1 MNGIPPLS
9 SRDAHASPPQRVLER
24 LHSSAAGLDAD
35 EAARRLAA
43 HGYNRLPAPK
53 RQGPLLRLLRQ
64 FHNVLLYMMLF
75 ASLVTALLGFWVDSA
90 VILLAVVV
98 NALIGFV
105 QEGKAAN
112 ALDAIRD
119 MLSLHALVLR
129 DGQRQALDA
138 ERLVPGDVVLLASGD
153 RVPADLRLFETK
165 NFHVDESA
173 LTGESV
179 PVEKGCV
186 AVAIDAL
193 LGDRRCMAYSGTL
206 VTSGQARGVVV
217 ATAGDTELGR
227 IGTLLREVRTLATP
241 LLRQIAS
248 FSRWLA
254 LAILLLAGAT
264 FVLGTLWQGQPM
276 VDMFML
282 VVALTASAIPEGLP
296 AIMTVILALGVQR
309 MARRNAIV
317 SRLPAVETLG
327 SVTVICSDK
336 TGTLTRN
343 EMTVQRIV
351 TADQVIEV
359 SGAGYAP
366 LGGFSHNGEGLDP
379 AGRDD
384 LQEIGRAALLC
395 NEARL
400 HQEGEAW
407 QLEGDPTEGALLSL
421 GLKLG
426 LDPQALAAE
435 RPRSDAIPFES
446 EHRFMATLH
455 HDHAGQAMV
464 YLKGAPERILDM
476 CEAERVGDSVRP
488 LDPDYWRRLATDT
501 AARGL
506 RLLAIARRAMPAEQ
520 RTLDF
525 ADVEHGFTLL
535 ALVGIIDPPREE
547 AVAAVAECQ
556 AAGIAVKMITGDHV
570 DTARAIGAMLGI
582 GIDRPA
588 LTGAEIELLD
598 DQRLREVLP
607 GVDVFARASPEHK
620 LRLVQALQASGE
632 VVAMTGDG
640 VNDAPALKR
649 ADVGVA
655 MGNKGTEAAKE
666 AAEVVLADDNFAT
679 IANAVR
685 EGRAVYDNLKKFILF
700 MLPTNGGEALIV
712 IAAILFQ
719 LTLPMTPAQIL
730 WINMV
735 TSSTLGLALAFDPA
749 ERGLMQ
755 RPPRPPA
762 EPLLSLFFVWR
773 VLLVS
778 LLMMAGALGL
788 LPKDS
793 QDYENAFIVGNY
805 PAAWREHYDRAGY
818 ARVDPTVSHC
828 TQSVLPIFWEP
839 SIYQTRKQH
848 EFFEE
853 ASAAGLVYGLT
864 MPLHG
869 ARGELGALSL
879 SVEAENRAEAN
890 RFMESVL
897 PTLWMLKD
905 YALQS
910 GAGLAFEHPV
920 SKPVV
925 LTSREKEVLQ
935 WCAIGKTSWEISV
948 ICNCS
953 EANVNF
959 HMGNIRRKFGVT
971 SRRVAAIMA
980 VNLGLITL

>member
-1 MNGIPPLS
+1 MRTKPP
-9 SRDAHASPPQRVLER
+9 
-24 LHSSAAGLDAD
+24 AAW
-35 EAARRLAA
+35 RRTA
-43 HGYNRLPAPK
+43 NRLPAPK

-309 MARRNAIV
+309 MARCNAIV

-476 CEAERVGDSVRP
+476 CEAERVGDSVRS

-535 ALVGIIDPPREE
+535 ALVGIIDPPPRERPWPRSPN
-547 AVAAVAECQ
+547 
-556 AAGIAVKMITGDHV
+556 
-570 DTARAIGAMLGI
+570 AR
-582 GIDRPA
+582 
-588 LTGAEIELLD
+588 
-598 DQRLREVLP
+598 
-607 GVDVFARASPEHK
+607 
-620 LRLVQALQASGE
+620 
-632 VVAMTGDG
+632 
-640 VNDAPALKR
+640 
-649 ADVGVA
+649 
-655 MGNKGTEAAKE
+655 
-666 AAEVVLADDNFAT
+666 
-679 IANAVR
+679 
-685 EGRAVYDNLKKFILF
+685 
-700 MLPTNGGEALIV
+700 
-712 IAAILFQ
+712 
-719 LTLPMTPAQIL
+719 
-730 WINMV
+730 
-735 TSSTLGLALAFDPA
+735 
-749 ERGLMQ
+749 
-755 RPPRPPA
+755 
-762 EPLLSLFFVWR
+762 
-773 VLLVS
+773 
-778 LLMMAGALGL
+778 
-788 LPKDS
+788 
-793 QDYENAFIVGNY
+793 
-805 PAAWREHYDRAGY
+805 
-818 ARVDPTVSHC
+818 
-828 TQSVLPIFWEP
+828 
-839 SIYQTRKQH
+839 
-848 EFFEE
+848 
-853 ASAAGLVYGLT
+853 
-864 MPLHG
+864 
-869 ARGELGALSL
+869 
-879 SVEAENRAEAN
+879 
-890 RFMESVL
+890 
-897 PTLWMLKD
+897 
-905 YALQS
+905 
-910 GAGLAFEHPV
+910 
-920 SKPVV
+920 
-925 LTSREKEVLQ
+925 
-935 WCAIGKTSWEISV
+935 
-948 ICNCS
+948 
-953 EANVNF
+953 
-959 HMGNIRRKFGVT
+959 
-971 SRRVAAIMA
+971 RRVSR
-980 VNLGLITL
+980 

>member
-488 LDPDYWRRLATDT
+488 LDPERTADFLGTVHLPDAK
-501 AARGL
+501 AARVLRGSLGRRPGVWADHAAAWCSRRTRRAEPQRGSGKPGRGQPFHGVGPADPVDAQGL
-506 RLLAIARRAMPAEQ
+506 RTAERCRTGLRTSGQQTGGSDQPGEGSVAVVRHRQDQLGDIGYLQLLGSQCELPYGKYSAEV
-520 RTLDF
+520 RCDL
-525 ADVEHGFTLL
+525 
-535 ALVGIIDPPREE
+535 PPR
-547 AVAAVAECQ
+547 
-556 AAGIAVKMITGDHV
+556 
-570 DTARAIGAMLGI
+570 
-582 GIDRPA
+582 
-588 LTGAEIELLD
+588 
-598 DQRLREVLP
+598 
-607 GVDVFARASPEHK
+607 
-620 LRLVQALQASGE
+620 SGHY
-632 VVAMTGDG
+632 
-640 VNDAPALKR
+640 
-649 ADVGVA
+649 
-655 MGNKGTEAAKE
+655 
-666 AAEVVLADDNFAT
+666 
-679 IANAVR
+679 
-685 EGRAVYDNLKKFILF
+685 GR
-700 MLPTNGGEALIV
+700 
-712 IAAILFQ
+712 
-719 LTLPMTPAQIL
+719 
-730 WINMV
+730 
-735 TSSTLGLALAFDPA
+735 
-749 ERGLMQ
+749 
-755 RPPRPPA
+755 
-762 EPLLSLFFVWR
+762 
-773 VLLVS
+773 
-778 LLMMAGALGL
+778 
-788 LPKDS
+788 
-793 QDYENAFIVGNY
+793 
-805 PAAWREHYDRAGY
+805 
-818 ARVDPTVSHC
+818 
-828 TQSVLPIFWEP
+828 
-839 SIYQTRKQH
+839 
-848 EFFEE
+848 
-853 ASAAGLVYGLT
+853 
-864 MPLHG
+864 
-869 ARGELGALSL
+869 
-879 SVEAENRAEAN
+879 
-890 RFMESVL
+890 
-897 PTLWMLKD
+897 
-905 YALQS
+905 
-910 GAGLAFEHPV
+910 
-920 SKPVV
+920 
-925 LTSREKEVLQ
+925 
-935 WCAIGKTSWEISV
+935 
-948 ICNCS
+948 
-953 EANVNF
+953 
-959 HMGNIRRKFGVT
+959 
-971 SRRVAAIMA
+971 
-980 VNLGLITL
+980 

>member
-227 IGTLLREVRTLATP
+227 IGTLLREVRTLA
-241 LLRQIAS
+241 
-248 FSRWLA
+248 
-254 LAILLLAGAT
+254 
-264 FVLGTLWQGQPM
+264 
-276 VDMFML
+276 
-282 VVALTASAIPEGLP
+282 
-296 AIMTVILALGVQR
+296 
-309 MARRNAIV
+309 
-317 SRLPAVETLG
+317 
-327 SVTVICSDK
+327 
-336 TGTLTRN
+336 
-343 EMTVQRIV
+343 
-351 TADQVIEV
+351 
-359 SGAGYAP
+359 
-366 LGGFSHNGEGLDP
+366 SHNGEGLDP

-788 LPKDS
+788 FLW
-793 QDYENAFIVGNY
+793 EL
-805 PAAWREHYDRAGY
+805 EHGTGLES
-818 ARVDPTVSHC
+818 ART
-828 TQSVLPIFWEP
+828 
-839 SIYQTRKQH
+839 
-848 EFFEE
+848 
-853 ASAAGLVYGLT
+853 
-864 MPLHG
+864 
-869 ARGELGALSL
+869 
-879 SVEAENRAEAN
+879 
-890 RFMESVL
+890 
-897 PTLWMLKD
+897 
-905 YALQS
+905 
-910 GAGLAFEHPV
+910 
-920 SKPVV
+920 
-925 LTSREKEVLQ
+925 
-935 WCAIGKTSWEISV
+935 
-948 ICNCS
+948 
-953 EANVNF
+953 
-959 HMGNIRRKFGVT
+959 
-971 SRRVAAIMA
+971 MA
-980 VNLGLITL
+980 VNSVVVCEMFYLLNSRHIYDSVLSREGLFGNRQVLLAIAACVVLQLLYTYAPPLQALFGSVGLAPGEWARVLLAGLGLFCVAELEKWLCRRVRARQA

>member
-379 AGRDD
+379 PDATICRRSVARRCCATR
-384 LQEIGRAALLC
+384 RAC
-395 NEARL
+395 TRRAR
-400 HQEGEAW
+400 HGNW
-407 QLEGDPTEGALLSL
+407 
-421 GLKLG
+421 
-426 LDPQALAAE
+426 
-435 RPRSDAIPFES
+435 R
-446 EHRFMATLH
+446 ATPPK
-455 HDHAGQAMV
+455 ARCSAS
-464 YLKGAPERILDM
+464 ASSWASIR
-476 CEAERVGDSVRP
+476 RR
-488 LDPDYWRRLATDT
+488 WRRNGH
-501 AARGL
+501 AAMRF
-506 RLLAIARRAMPAEQ
+506 RSSPSIASWPPCTTTTQARR
-520 RTLDF
+520 
-525 ADVEHGFTLL
+525 
-535 ALVGIIDPPREE
+535 
-547 AVAAVAECQ
+547 
-556 AAGIAVKMITGDHV
+556 
-570 DTARAIGAMLGI
+570 
-582 GIDRPA
+582 
-588 LTGAEIELLD
+588 
-598 DQRLREVLP
+598 
-607 GVDVFARASPEHK
+607 
-620 LRLVQALQASGE
+620 
-632 VVAMTGDG
+632 
-640 VNDAPALKR
+640 
-649 ADVGVA
+649 
-655 MGNKGTEAAKE
+655 
-666 AAEVVLADDNFAT
+666 
-679 IANAVR
+679 
-685 EGRAVYDNLKKFILF
+685 
-700 MLPTNGGEALIV
+700 
-712 IAAILFQ
+712 
-719 LTLPMTPAQIL
+719 
-730 WINMV
+730 W
-735 TSSTLGLALAFDPA
+735 ST
-749 ERGLMQ
+749 
-755 RPPRPPA
+755 
-762 EPLLSLFFVWR
+762 
-773 VLLVS
+773 
-778 LLMMAGALGL
+778 
-788 LPKDS
+788 
-793 QDYENAFIVGNY
+793 
-805 PAAWREHYDRAGY
+805 
-818 ARVDPTVSHC
+818 
-828 TQSVLPIFWEP
+828 
-839 SIYQTRKQH
+839 
-848 EFFEE
+848 
-853 ASAAGLVYGLT
+853 
-864 MPLHG
+864 
-869 ARGELGALSL
+869 
-879 SVEAENRAEAN
+879 
-890 RFMESVL
+890 
-897 PTLWMLKD
+897 
-905 YALQS
+905 
-910 GAGLAFEHPV
+910 
-920 SKPVV
+920 
-925 LTSREKEVLQ
+925 
-935 WCAIGKTSWEISV
+935 
-948 ICNCS
+948 
-953 EANVNF
+953 
-959 HMGNIRRKFGVT
+959 
-971 SRRVAAIMA
+971 
-980 VNLGLITL
+980 

>member
-464 YLKGAPERILDM
+464 YL
-476 CEAERVGDSVRP
+476 
-488 LDPDYWRRLATDT
+488 
-501 AARGL
+501 
-506 RLLAIARRAMPAEQ
+506 
-520 RTLDF
+520 
-525 ADVEHGFTLL
+525 
-535 ALVGIIDPPREE
+535 
-547 AVAAVAECQ
+547 
-556 AAGIAVKMITGDHV
+556 
-570 DTARAIGAMLGI
+570 
-582 GIDRPA
+582 
-588 LTGAEIELLD
+588 
-598 DQRLREVLP
+598 
-607 GVDVFARASPEHK
+607 
-620 LRLVQALQASGE
+620 
-632 VVAMTGDG
+632 
-640 VNDAPALKR
+640 
-649 ADVGVA
+649 
-655 MGNKGTEAAKE
+655 
-666 AAEVVLADDNFAT
+666 
-679 IANAVR
+679 
-685 EGRAVYDNLKKFILF
+685 
-700 MLPTNGGEALIV
+700 
-712 IAAILFQ
+712 
-719 LTLPMTPAQIL
+719 
-730 WINMV
+730 
-735 TSSTLGLALAFDPA
+735 
-749 ERGLMQ
+749 
-755 RPPRPPA
+755 
-762 EPLLSLFFVWR
+762 
-773 VLLVS
+773 
-778 LLMMAGALGL
+778 
-788 LPKDS
+788 
-793 QDYENAFIVGNY
+793 
-805 PAAWREHYDRAGY
+805 

>member
-476 CEAERVGDSVRP
+476 CEAERVGDSVRS

-506 RLLAIARRAMPAEQ
+506 RLLAIARRARQPGQAEEFPPADGMGLAHHLVERAQLAAQQPAAKQQARRAAGQQPVEAAQGAVPQARQGELRMADHLDPRRLFPAAHDQ
-520 RTLDF
+520 RVATLGLEIHQ
-525 ADVEHGFTLL
+525 AREPAWHR
-535 ALVGIIDPPREE
+535 ALVMRLHALDQRLAALDVDHPDAGE
-547 AVAAVAECQ
+547 VAAVE
-556 AAGIAVKMITGDHV
+556 D
-570 DTARAIGAMLGI
+570 
-582 GIDRPA
+582 
-588 LTGAEIELLD
+588 
-598 DQRLREVLP
+598 
-607 GVDVFARASPEHK
+607 
-620 LRLVQALQASGE
+620 
-632 VVAMTGDG
+632 
-640 VNDAPALKR
+640 R
-649 ADVGVA
+649 ADHQLHHRRVVHVRRQGQAEGGGGVLGVGAQLAAQLLAGVLHA
-655 MGNKGTEAAKE
+655 ADEAA
-666 AAEVVLADDNFAT
+666 AEGDDEEQAD
-679 IANAVR
+679 
-685 EGRAVYDNLKKFILF
+685 
-700 MLPTNGGEALIV
+700 GEE
-712 IAAILFQ
+712 Q
-719 LTLPMTPAQIL
+719 LLEQ
-730 WINMV
+730 
-735 TSSTLGLALAFDPA
+735 
-749 ERGLMQ
+749 
-755 RPPRPPA
+755 
-762 EPLLSLFFVWR
+762 
-773 VLLVS
+773 
-778 LLMMAGALGL
+778 
-788 LPKDS
+788 
-793 QDYENAFIVGNY
+793 
-805 PAAWREHYDRAGY
+805 
-818 ARVDPTVSHC
+818 
-828 TQSVLPIFWEP
+828 
-839 SIYQTRKQH
+839 
-848 EFFEE
+848 
-853 ASAAGLVYGLT
+853 
-864 MPLHG
+864 
-869 ARGELGALSL
+869 
-879 SVEAENRAEAN
+879 
-890 RFMESVL
+890 
-897 PTLWMLKD
+897 
-905 YALQS
+905 
-910 GAGLAFEHPV
+910 
-920 SKPVV
+920 
-925 LTSREKEVLQ
+925 
-935 WCAIGKTSWEISV
+935 
-948 ICNCS
+948 
-953 EANVNF
+953 
-959 HMGNIRRKFGVT
+959 
-971 SRRVAAIMA
+971 
-980 VNLGLITL
+980 